1 MLLSVLKIY
10 LQKDKNIK
18 VAKCWQY
25 SIWQPII
32 GAYSQ

>member
-25 SIWQPII
+25 SIWQCIL
-32 GAYSQ
+32 GVCSQ